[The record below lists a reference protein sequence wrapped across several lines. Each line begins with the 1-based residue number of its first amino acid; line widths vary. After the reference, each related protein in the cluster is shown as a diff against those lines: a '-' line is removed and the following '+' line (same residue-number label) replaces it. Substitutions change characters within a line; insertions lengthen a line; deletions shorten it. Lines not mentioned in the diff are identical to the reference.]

1 MPYSPLPVKSFQSVC
16 QIIGIQHF
24 SKNARMSWSSWICV
38 HIFRFLASL
47 LLTFWVYWNAWKA
60 LQEIVKNYRLLLW
73 WRRIRIHERVHPFI
87 IPSRKIPYANK
98 HCIPLCLTISI
109 SAEKDIEQ
117 FSLERSINA
126 EKLRFHYCSQP
137 VICKASQQSIHY
149 EPISYQ
155 PFIFRRFQR
164 AFVFTATF
172 TQEIWI
178 LSSNHSCHW
187 NINLII
193 SHW

>member
-24 SKNARMSWSSWICV
+24 SKNARMNWSSWICV

-73 WRRIRIHERVHPFI
+73 WRRIRIHERVHPFV

-117 FSLERSINA
+117 FSLEQHKCRRNSDSIIARSLSYAKHHNKVYIM
-126 EKLRFHYCSQP
+126 SQ
-137 VICKASQQSIHY
+137 
-149 EPISYQ
+149 
-155 PFIFRRFQR
+155 F
-164 AFVFTATF
+164 
-172 TQEIWI
+172 
-178 LSSNHSCHW
+178 L
-187 NINLII
+187 INLSYFDGFNWLLCLLPHSHKKSEYWARII
-193 SHW
+193 HVIGISI